1 MPKLLNPEDAAEDL
15 GLSPQW
21 VRKLLN
27 AGKIEGQKLGKNWVI
42 TEASLEAYKELR
54 TKELERGGRTKPR
67 K

>member
-1 MPKLLNPEDAAEDL
+1 MPKLLNPETVADDL

-27 AGKIEGQKLGKNWVI
+27 TGKIEGQKLGKNWVI
-42 TEASLEAYKELR
+42 TETALESYKKLR
-54 TKELERGGRTKPR
+54 AREAKSGGRSKPR